1 MSTSKLNVSGS
12 RGSSGRERS
21 VIILR
26 SSIFCAVLLL
36 AVTAATSQERRV
48 PAEWE
53 PHAATWMQWPGFWE
67 ASLRPAFAA
76 IIDVVQDYEPV
87 HLLTSTGPQR
97 DAARAF
103 LLSRGVPDVN
113 ITWHIVPVDS
123 AWMRDNGPVYVVEGG
138 QARVQNWR
146 FDAWGGNFGSD
157 VPFDND
163 DSVPVAVAAILDLP
177 VENRQGYVLERG
189 NLELNGAGTLV
200 LGWDCQDDRNPGMT
214 RAEHEAVLA
223 DALGVTTIIWANGH
237 HPLDLTT
244 GHIDGVARF
253 VDHDTIAIADG
264 GSATATDLAAEC
276 AAAGLEVVWYPGDP
290 NWLVGNGFV
299 AAMSSGQPI
308 TDQNLRAQLA
318 TLFPGRDVFM
328 IDGRA
333 LAAAGGGIH
342 CVTNDQPAV
351 PARLFADGFES
362 GDVTAWG
369 P

>member
-1 MSTSKLNVSGS
+1 VSISKLSTS
-12 RGSSGRERS
+12 GSSGCSGQKATVAMLRGS
-21 VIILR
+21 ILG
-26 SSIFCAVLLL
+26 AVLLL
-36 AVTAATSQERRV
+36 VVAAAPSQERRV

-67 ASLRPAFAA
+67 AGLRPAFAA

-87 HLLTSTGPQR
+87 HLLTSTVPQR
-97 DAARAF
+97 DAARAY

-138 QARVQNWR
+138 QTRVQNWS

-157 VPFDND
+157 VPFAND
-163 DSVPVAVAAILDLP
+163 DSVPAAVAAILGLP
-177 VENRQGYVLERG
+177 VEDRQGYVLERG

-223 DALGVTTIIWANGH
+223 DALGVTTILWAYGH

-253 VDHDTIAIADG
+253 VDHDTIAIADD
-264 GSATATDLAAEC
+264 GSATATGLAAEC

-308 TDQNLRAQLA
+308 TDQLLRAQLA

-328 IDGRA
+328 VDGSA

-351 PARLFADGFES
+351 PAPLFADGFET
-362 GDVTAWG
+362 GDVSAWG